1 MISSLWTDTPNPSPL
16 HSSIE
21 MLLDFIFTMLA
32 PECGSVLLGT
42 YQSSVL
48 KQALEEECMELY
60 GAVMWPTV

>member
-1 MISSLWTDTPNPSPL
+1 
-16 HSSIE
+16 